1 MKKILYIL
9 CMALSLVACDNSKKD
24 DRPIVKI
31 GVMLPMSG
39 ENAEFGK
46 NSLYAVEFAAQDHKD
61 SPINFKIIFEDDMFT
76 ASKGAII
83 ANKFINVDKVNA
95 IVSSFSPVGS
105 VVSPIADKA
114 KVLHISLANASNIVE
129 GDLNFT
135 DWQLVDVAAKKMVD
149 YLVSQKCKKVV
160 SFNMQTVAGEEFR
173 VKTNEFMD
181 KNNIKY
187 QEFFFGPDNRD
198 FALMIQK
205 AKSFG
210 ADYWILN
217 TFSPALEIIRKD
229 MLVNNVN
236 IPVIN
241 IQNMALTKNP
251 ELFENQVF
259 IGAPDGNRDFVARMA
274 KKTKS
279 KVLNIPAY
287 AYDIV
292 NLIMTANEDFYAKNG
307 RTPDGDELAE
317 TLKKTKSYDGVVG
330 KLEVQNN
337 GVIKSPSV
345 VKKFVNG
352 EQVIIEE

>member
-1 MKKILYIL
+1 MKKLL
-9 CMALSLVACDNSKKD
+9 CLLCAVFAIAGCDNQKSDK
-24 DRPIVKI
+24 PVVKI

-39 ENAEFGK
+39 ELAEFGENSRYAIDFAAEDHK
-46 NSLYAVEFAAQDHKD
+46 NS
-61 SPINFKIIFEDDMFT
+61 PIKFKIIFEDDMFT
-76 ASKGAII
+76 PSKAAII
-83 ANKFINVDKVNA
+83 ANKFITVDKVNA
-95 IVSSFSPVGS
+95 LVTSFSPVGS

-114 KVLHISLANASNIVE
+114 KIVHIGLANASNIVD
-129 GDLNFT
+129 GDLNFI

-173 VKTNEFMD
+173 VKTNEFLD
-181 KNNIKY
+181 KSNIKY
-187 QEFFFGPDNRD
+187 KDFFFAPDNRD

-217 TFSPALEIIRKD
+217 SFSPALEIIRKE
-229 MLVNNVN
+229 MLANDVN

-241 IQNMALTKNP
+241 IQNMSLTKNP

-259 IGAPDGNRDFVARMA
+259 IGAPDGNKDFVSRMA

-279 KVLNIPAY
+279 KVLSIPAY

-307 RTPDGDELAE
+307 RIPNGYELAE
-317 TLKKTKSYDGVVG
+317 TLKQTKFYDGIVG

-345 VKKFVNG
+345 VKRFVNG